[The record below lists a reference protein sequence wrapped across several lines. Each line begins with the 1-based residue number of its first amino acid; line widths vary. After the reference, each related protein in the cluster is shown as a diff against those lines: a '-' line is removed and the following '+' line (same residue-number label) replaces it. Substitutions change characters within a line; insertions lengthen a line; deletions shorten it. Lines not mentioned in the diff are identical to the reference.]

1 MLCAK
6 KRSGNKTSNYLISAQ
21 EGDLSRHSSMFLGKL
36 RANFLGTDFQVFDRG
51 TNPRDI
57 EYDDDTSKM
66 SLRQE
71 LGVVIY
77 ASNVL
82 GSRGPRKMQVAIPK
96 VDKKSNERAIW
107 RPTAEDEMLT
117 KCKER
122 DLSNLRSFSPCSLP
136 NKKPPLRGG
145 LLFGRCERIRTSD
158 PFVPNEVRYQAAPHT
173 EDLRWATIAK
183 QRITA
188 NPAAPHASHCNRPG
202 GAGQ

>member
-122 DLSNLRSFSPCSLP
+122 DLSNLFYYI
-136 NKKPPLRGG
+136 NKPPKWNEQVCGG
-145 LLFGRCERIRTSD
+145 YMSICIQGGGEQGG
-158 PFVPNEVRYQAAPHT
+158 V
-173 EDLRWATIAK
+173 AT
-183 QRITA
+183 
-188 NPAAPHASHCNRPG
+188 
-202 GAGQ
+202 